1 MPGSPPIAQA
11 DMNAPALGLLAGL
24 ARIHRTVLVVDSGD
38 RIVWASEA
46 LNELTGREW
55 VGQQVDD
62 LFGSPERHLELRRRL
77 RSDGCLANEPIG
89 VLCHDGSEIGA
100 TLSAVGVP
108 ASCGAGLTL
117 AIVRPDSDA
126 LQPIEPGSGGDYYR
140 SILDSCSDALVA
152 LDDRGWVTYANPQLV
167 SLMGKSVDS
176 LPGLP
181 VALAFSP
188 RFGFEA
194 LADSLRPARE
204 GCGAE
209 IDLAHDGS
217 TLSVA
222 IDYTPLALPD
232 GSNAGTVAFLRDV
245 TEQRRA
251 EADLK
256 HKNDELEH
264 YVHAVS
270 HDLRTPLVSLLG
282 FSRLLVQDYGDILT
296 DTGRHFLERIEQAS
310 RTMEALINDLLE
322 LSRIGSTPGQFD
334 WVDPLPV
341 LKQLANELKP
351 RLETADIDLTLPAS
365 PPLVFAVR
373 THLYQVFANLIGNA
387 VTHMGAREGAQ
398 ISVELEETPD
408 AAILSVRDN
417 GEGIGRKD
425 QERVF
430 EIFQTVKPRGGERRG
445 TGIGL
450 AIVKKIAEAHGGRA
464 WLQSEAGGG
473 AVFFVSFPRA

>member
-1 MPGSPPIAQA
+1 MLGTPPIAHA

-24 ARIHRTVLVVDSGD
+24 ARIHRTVLLVDAEDGVVWSSD
-38 RIVWASEA
+38 AF
-46 LNELTGREW
+46 NELTGRDW
-55 VGQQVDD
+55 VGEQVDA

-77 RSDGCLANEPIG
+77 GRDGCLANEPIG
-89 VLCHDGSEIGA
+89 VVCHDGSEIGA

-117 AIVRPDSDA
+117 AIVRPDDDA

-140 SILDSCSDALVA
+140 SILDSCSDAVVA
-152 LDDRGWVTYANPQLV
+152 LDQRGWVIYANPQLA
-167 SLMGKSVDS
+167 SLLGKPIAS

-181 VALAFSP
+181 VALAFAP
-188 RFGFEA
+188 RFGFQA
-194 LADSLRPARE
+194 LADSLRPARK

-209 IDLAHDGS
+209 IDLTRDDS
-217 TLSVA
+217 PLSLA

-232 GSNAGTVAFLRDV
+232 GSNAGTVAFVRDV

-251 EADLK
+251 ETDLE

-282 FSRLLVQDYGDILT
+282 FSRLLIQDYGDVLT

-322 LSRIGSTPGQFD
+322 LSRIGSTPGQRD

-341 LKQLANELKP
+341 LKQLASELKP
-351 RLETADIDLTLPAS
+351 QLETVNIEFTLPTA
-365 PPLVFAVR
+365 PPVVYAVR

-387 VTHMGAREGAQ
+387 VAHMGEREGAA
-398 ISVELEETPD
+398 IVVELEETQD
-408 AAILSVRDN
+408 TVIISVRDN
-417 GEGIGRKD
+417 GEGIAGKD
-425 QERVF
+425 HERVF
-430 EIFQTVKPRGGERRG
+430 EIFQALKPRGGERRG

-464 WLQSEAGGG
+464 WLQSEPGQG
-473 AVFFVSFPRA
+473 AAFFVSFPRT

>member
-1 MPGSPPIAQA
+1 MPGTPPIAHS

-24 ARIHRTVLVVDSGD
+24 ARIHRTVLVIDSAD
-38 RIVWASEA
+38 RIVWSSDA
-46 LNELTGREW
+46 LNRLTGREW
-55 VGQQVDD
+55 VGTQVDD
-62 LFGSPERHLELRRRL
+62 LFGSPERHLELRRRFE
-77 RSDGCLANEPIG
+77 REGCLANEPIE
-89 VLCHDGSEIGA
+89 VCCDDASTLAA

-108 ASCGAGLTL
+108 PSCGAGLRL
-117 AIVRPDSDA
+117 AIVRPESER
-126 LQPIEPGSGGDYYR
+126 LRPIEPGGGGDYYR
-140 SILDSCSDALVA
+140 SILDSCSDAVVA
-152 LDDRGWVTYANPQLV
+152 LDDHGWVTYANPQFTRMLGQPIET
-167 SLMGKSVDS
+167 LI
-176 LPGLP
+176 GLP
-181 VALAFSP
+181 VALTFSP
-188 RFGFEA
+188 RFGFDA
-194 LADSLRPARE
+194 AADSVRPARK
-204 GCGAE
+204 GCGTE
-209 IDLAHDGS
+209 IDLARNGA

-222 IDYTPLALPD
+222 IDYAPLALPD

-251 EADLK
+251 ETELE

-322 LSRIGSTPGQFD
+322 LSRIGSTPGQRD

-341 LKQLANELKP
+341 LKQLANEFKP
-351 RLETADIDLTLPAS
+351 RLELADIELTLPAS
-365 PPLVFAVR
+365 PPLLYAVR

-387 VTHMGAREGAQ
+387 VTHMGERDGGR
-398 ISVELEETPD
+398 ISVELEERSD
-408 AAILSVRDN
+408 AVILSVRDN
-417 GEGIGRKD
+417 GEGISRKD

-464 WLQSEAGGG
+464 WLQSEAGQG
-473 AVFFVSFPRA
+473 AAFFVSFPRA